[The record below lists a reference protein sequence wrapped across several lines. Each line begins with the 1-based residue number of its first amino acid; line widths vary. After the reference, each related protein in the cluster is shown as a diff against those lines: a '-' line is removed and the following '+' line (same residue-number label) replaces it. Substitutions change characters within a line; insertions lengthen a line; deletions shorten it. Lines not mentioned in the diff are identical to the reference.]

1 MRIATWNTKWAGKT
15 HGPTIAEDLVATKAD
30 VIVGTEVLVD
40 LLPSYEHVVDAGT
53 DWGYEL
59 PDGRRRKVAMWSA
72 RPWTDVTRFDDPTA
86 PGGVPS
92 YASADPALGPVR
104 QVGVCTP
111 GRDANVT
118 GGRRVRVCWADHLAF
133 LGALPSQ
140 TRVQPLPVVVVGDFN
155 QRIPRGSQ
163 PLHVFDALT
172 DAVTGLEVPTAGETA
187 HGQLI
192 DHVAHSPELS
202 SSVTDIICPSRDGV
216 TLSDH
221 HGVVVDFQQRAR

>member
-1 MRIATWNTKWAGKT
+1 MRIATWNTKWAGPT
-15 HGPTIAEDLVATKAD
+15 HGPTIAGDLVATKAD

-53 DWGYEL
+53 GWGYEL

-72 RPWTDVTRFDDPTA
+72 NPWTDVTTFDDPAA
-86 PGGVPS
+86 PGGRLIAATTETDV
-92 YASADPALGPVR
+92 GPIRV
-104 QVGVCTP
+104 VGVCIP
-111 GRDANVT
+111 WRDANVAT
-118 GGRRVRVCWADHLAF
+118 GRRDRESWEDHLAF
-133 LGALPSQ
+133 LRALPS
-140 TRVQPLPVVVVGDFN
+140 TMLEQPLPVVVVGDFN
-155 QRIPRGSQ
+155 QRIPQGSQ
-163 PLHVFDALT
+163 PRRVFDALSE
-172 DAVTGLEVPTAGETA
+172 ALAGLGVPTAGETD

-221 HGVVVDFQQRAR
+221 HGVVVDLQQRAR